1 MKHPNNHRQLIQTA
15 QINEALLQQL
25 VDMGF
30 SVEGCKR
37 ALINTG
43 NNDVEAAMNW
53 VFEHQGDP
61 DFDTPY
67 QAPSKKARMDKT
79 PVVEVSRNRSKFDRI
94 NVSFCF

>member
-1 MKHPNNHRQLIQTA
+1 MKIFDYLDHEATGHGLSSQSNVHV
-15 QINEALLQQL
+15 NEVLLQQL

-53 VFEHQGDP
+53 VFEHQADP

-67 QAPSKKARMDKT
+67 QAPSKRARVEQT
-79 PVVEVSRNRSKFDRI
+79 PP
-94 NVSFCF
+94 VSFLLE

>member
-1 MKHPNNHRQLIQTA
+1 
-15 QINEALLQQL
+15 
-25 VDMGF
+25 MGF

-53 VFEHQGDP
+53 VFEHQSDP

-67 QAPSKKARMDKT
+67 QAPSKKARVET
-79 PVVEVSRNRSKFDRI
+79 PPVSYLLKKSNHFFNIYKL
-94 NVSFCF
+94 